1 MNHKYSFTNSTTNY
15 HKLTSMISYL
25 LMFESMIEH
34 LNSNCEM
41 PTIVLIVDLLIFP
54 VQFDLFISFTKQ
66 HTTNFI
72 FSFAH
77 QSPC

>member
-1 MNHKYSFTNSTTNY
+1 
-15 HKLTSMISYL
+15 
-25 LMFESMIEH
+25 MIEH